1 MYVKLTIPERLKDL
15 RVERG
20 LTLEQ
25 LADATGL
32 SRSALGSYEADD
44 YKDISPYSIVTLAA
58 FYGVSTDYLLGVT
71 EMKNHPDT
79 DLTVLHLDDETL
91 QVLASGRIN
100 NRLLSEIVT
109 HKDFQRLMVD
119 TEICVDRIAAM
130 RVHDMNTV
138 LTETRKTIMEKYDL
152 GKEDLYIRTLELAQ
166 IDEDEY
172 FSRVVH
178 DDMDRIIRDIR
189 EAHRKDPT
197 TAEAVNPAETARQ
210 ALEEAMSYK
219 GSAEERQARLFC
231 RQLGINYDKLTKDEF
246 AGLIRIL
253 KRSFLLKT
261 RPNKR
266 ARNNKRYGGAI

>member
-44 YKDISPYSIVTLAA
+44 YKDISPYSIVTLAG
-58 FYGVSTDYLLGVT
+58 FYGVTTDYLLGVT

-79 DLTVLHLDDETL
+79 DLTVLHLGDEML
-91 QVLASGRIN
+91 QILASGRIN

-138 LTETRKTIMEKYDL
+138 LTETRKTIMEKYDP
-152 GKEDLYIRTLELAQ
+152 GEDDLYIRTLELAQ
-166 IDEDEY
+166 INEDEY

-178 DDMDRIIRDIR
+178 DDLDRIIRDIR

-197 TAEAVNPAETARQ
+197 TADAVNPADTARQ
-210 ALEEAMSYK
+210 ALEEALKYE

-253 KRSFLLKT
+253 KKSFLLKT

-266 ARNNKRYGGAI
+266 ARNNKRNGGAI